1 MRTADFHKNS
11 RIQAGCRIEGGMIMT
26 TEERIAA
33 LEAQVEELSRALTR
47 LENQVLVN
55 RARIEDNIKH
65 VEEGLEHIENAHSRM
80 NQFNAKINENSRE
93 IEKNRKNILAILT
106 DREAKAVSSTVD
118 NFVES
123 YVQVREP
130 AVKEG
135 PGFIE
140 TIAEASAEE
149 SAAVINA
156 YVDGAQQLH
165 EAPAEKEGPGFIETV
180 AEASAAES
188 SAVIN
193 AYIDAAQPLHESPA
207 EKEGPGIIE
216 RMTEASAEDISE
228 IVQAYIE
235 GATPDTKE

>member
-1 MRTADFHKNS
+1 
-11 RIQAGCRIEGGMIMT
+11 MT

-65 VEEGLEHIENAHSRM
+65 VAEGLEHIENAHSRM

-123 YVQVREP
+123 YVQAHEP
-130 AVKEG
+130 AV
-135 PGFIE
+135 
-140 TIAEASAEE
+140 
-149 SAAVINA
+149 
-156 YVDGAQQLH
+156 
-165 EAPAEKEGPGFIETV
+165 
-180 AEASAAES
+180 
-188 SAVIN
+188 
-193 AYIDAAQPLHESPA
+193 
-207 EKEGPGIIE
+207 KEGPGIIE

-228 IVQAYIE
+228 TVQAYIE
-235 GATPDTKE
+235 GATPVTKE

>member
-1 MRTADFHKNS
+1 
-11 RIQAGCRIEGGMIMT
+11 MT

-65 VEEGLEHIENAHSRM
+65 VEEGLEHIENAHSRL

-93 IEKNRKNILAILT
+93 IEKNRKSILSILT
-106 DREAKAVSSTVD
+106 DREAKAVSPTVD

-123 YVQVREP
+123 YVQAHEP
-130 AVKEG
+130 AV
-135 PGFIE
+135 
-140 TIAEASAEE
+140 
-149 SAAVINA
+149 
-156 YVDGAQQLH
+156 
-165 EAPAEKEGPGFIETV
+165 KEGPGFIETV
-180 AEASAAES
+180 AEASMKES
-188 SAVIN
+188 SAVID
-193 AYIDAAQPLHESPA
+193 AYVDAAQPLHEAPA
-207 EKEGPGIIE
+207 EKEGPSLIE

-228 IVQAYIE
+228 TVQAYIE